1 MTQPTEPPHPRSPT
15 PASVGAEQR
24 SPVRAVSSES
34 LFDGAQELHIQHRG
48 TLYRLRQTSLGKL
61 ILTK

>member
-1 MTQPTEPPHPRSPT
+1 MTQPIEPPHPRSPL
-15 PASVGAEQR
+15 PSNAGAERQ
-24 SPVRAVSSES
+24 VRAVSSER
-34 LFDGAQELHIQHRG
+34 LFDGAQELHIEHRG